1 MFHPKDLAEP
11 IVQAPLA
18 GGPSTPELAIAVCK
32 AGGLGFVAAGY
43 KTADATAEQID
54 VVAAATSRPFGV
66 NVFVPSREPADPDA
80 VSAYLEELEAEA
92 LLQGADV
99 GEPRFED
106 DDWERKLG
114 VICERGV
121 AVASFV
127 FGCPEPAVVA
137 RLQNAGVAVWVTVT
151 DPGEAEQAR
160 DAGADALVVQ
170 GSEAGGHR
178 GGFDDRDSAGGTGL
192 LALLRIVGA
201 SVPLPLVAA
210 GGIPDGAAV
219 AAVLCAGAS
228 AAQVGTALMLA
239 PEAGTHDSQRA
250 LLADRAP
257 TQLTRAFTGR
267 LGRGIVNR
275 FLEQRD
281 DRPLPARTRR
291 STTRPAR
298 SGPPPAN
305 AGTPGRSICGPARP
319 TSWRRAAPRGRS
331 SARWGRTV
339 GGCCANST
347 SASADAPFT
356 GAAGRVGRTRR
367 HARC

>member
-18 GGPSTPELAIAVCK
+18 GGPSTPELAIAVCE

-43 KTADATAEQID
+43 KTADAMAEQID
-54 VVAAATSRPFGV
+54 AVAAATSRPFGV
-66 NVFVPSREPADPDA
+66 NVFVPSPEPADPDA

-106 DDWERKLG
+106 DDWERKLR
-114 VICERGV
+114 VISDRGV

-160 DAGADALVVQ
+160 DAGVDALVVQ

-178 GGFDDRDSAGGTGL
+178 GGFDDLDPSGGTGL
-192 LALLRIVGA
+192 LALLRIVAA

-210 GGIPDGAAV
+210 GGIADGAAV

-275 FLEQRD
+275 FLEQRGPTAPSAYPEIHHATSPI
-281 DRPLPARTRR
+281 RAAARQRGDAG
-291 STTRPAR
+291 SFNLWAGQAHELAQSRPAGEIVR
-298 SGPPPAN
+298 QMGAD
-305 AGTPGRSICGPARP
+305 C
-319 TSWRRAAPRGRS
+319 RRVLRELDQRLS
-331 SARWGRTV
+331 
-339 GGCCANST
+339 
-347 SASADAPFT
+347 
-356 GAAGRVGRTRR
+356 
-367 HARC
+367 